1 MKRTER
7 EVLAK
12 RKRMIKGGVSLFRVA
27 ITKQI
32 KAAFEIYKIIGQ
44 VPEALPTADMESVFS
59 QYYAQAADFAMIWRN
74 YLLNSRNGASL
85 MKSEDKIYFTQFQ
98 RQMAEY
104 AKLYAGDRIE
114 GITSTSLSYLKDAI
128 TRAQVEAT
136 DLGLGRDATAELIER
151 YVSELGRTITPGR
164 ARIIAQTEMVTA
176 ANQAAIQGAKST
188 GLKFRKFWSTSGLER
203 TRATHIEN
211 ERHSVEVNGLE
222 ENDIFPNGCKFPG
235 DPNGRPEETINCRC
249 TLITEIV

>member
-1 MKRTER
+1 MKRIER

-32 KAAFEIYKIIGQ
+32 NAAFEIYKIIGQ
-44 VPEALPTADMESVFS
+44 VPEAIPTTGMESVFS

-74 YLLNSRNGASL
+74 YLLNSRKGIG
-85 MKSEDKIYFTQFQ
+85 MVKSEDEIYFTQFK
-98 RQMAEY
+98 RQMSEY
-104 AKLYAGDRIE
+104 ARLYAGDRID
-114 GITSTSLSYLKDAI
+114 GITKTSLAYLKDAI
-128 TRAQVEAT
+128 TRAQIEAT
-136 DLGLGRDATAELIER
+136 ELGLSRDATAELIET
-151 YVSELGRTITPGR
+151 YVSEMGKTITPGR

-222 ENDIFPNGCKFPG
+222 ENEVFPNGCKFPG
-235 DPNGRPEETINCRC
+235 DPDGSAEETINCRC